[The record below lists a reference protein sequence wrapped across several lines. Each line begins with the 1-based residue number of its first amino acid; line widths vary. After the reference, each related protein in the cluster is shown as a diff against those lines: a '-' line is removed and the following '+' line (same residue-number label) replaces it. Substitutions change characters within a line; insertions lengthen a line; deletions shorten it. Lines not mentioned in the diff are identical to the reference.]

1 MFRLNPEIDSIIQN
15 STQLARDR
23 NHAYVT
29 VEHLTL
35 ALITFD
41 PFESMLQ
48 KFGVDVQSLKQDF
61 EDYLTD
67 RSELVVENQKQ
78 DPKKTN
84 SLERIFNRSIT
95 QVLFS
100 GRSQVETI
108 DLFLSI
114 SYETASYA
122 SYFISKHGIDRTKLV
137 KFYNKTYD
145 HKNAKES
152 AAENKSNAVLDEYC
166 TNYTELAK
174 QERIDPVIGRSNE
187 IDMMIENLCRRN
199 KSNILLVGDPGV
211 GKTSLVEGL
220 VLAIEADIVPE
231 HLQGYT
237 VYGLDIGNILAG
249 SKYRGD
255 FEEKIK
261 EIIAALDVKK
271 KSILFIDEA
280 HQMRGAGNNSN
291 GGVDFANMIKPAL
304 AKGRIKVIAST
315 TWEEYTQSFEK
326 DRALMRRFHRISVN
340 EPDPATAK
348 RIVTGLRHIFEDF
361 HEGSI
366 GDEAIGAAVDLSVR
380 FQPDKKLPDKAIDLI
395 DSACARVKINQR
407 NWTLTVNDI
416 KQSLSKFTG
425 IPVDQLGLE
434 SEKKTD
440 VSKLEHNIKSRL
452 FAQDAAVD
460 AVLERVYVAKSGLK
474 EPGRPMGNFLFLGPT
489 GCGKS
494 ELAKLLSEHLGMTMV
509 RFDMSE
515 YQERHAVS
523 KLIGSP
529 PGYVG
534 YEDGNLGGG
543 LLISTVEKNPHS
555 VILFDEIEKA
565 HPDISNVLL
574 QLMDE
579 GFVTGSNGKRAD
591 CRNCLVILTSN
602 LGAQDMERNSIG
614 FTKDDRSDQQDAAVK
629 DYFRPEFRNRLD
641 VICRFQQL
649 KAPDLKLVVDKFV
662 RELNTRLREQNISLT
677 LKPNMIE
684 HIVAEAAREKMG
696 ARPVKRLINCIITIP
711 LSKKILF
718 DRVESGLYSVDWINN
733 NIEFQLES
741 STNQLLEVDHD
752 GYIVA

>member
-1 MFRLNPEIDSIIQN
+1 MFHQNPEIDTIIQN
-15 STQLARDR
+15 STQLARDL
-23 NHAYVT
+23 NQSYVT

-35 ALITFD
+35 ALITFE
-41 PFESMLQ
+41 PFKEMLD
-48 KFGVDVQSLKQDF
+48 KFGVDTQNLQQDF
-61 EDYLTD
+61 QDYLHD
-67 RSELVVENQKQ
+67 RTELVTESNGQ

-100 GRSQVETI
+100 GRSQVQTI

-114 SYETASYA
+114 SYETTSHA
-122 SYFISKHGIDRTKLV
+122 SYFIAKHGIDRSRLV
-137 KFYNKTYD
+137 KFYNKEYD
-145 HKNAKES
+145 FKNAKES
-152 AAENKSNAVLDEYC
+152 AVENKSNAVLDEYC
-166 TNYTELAK
+166 TNYNELVK
-174 QERIDPVIGRSNE
+174 QERIDPVIGRNSE
-187 IDMMIENLCRRN
+187 IEMMIENLSRRN

-220 VLAIEADIVPE
+220 VLAIESGLVPK

-237 VYGLDIGNILAG
+237 VYGLDIGSILAG

-261 EIIAALDVKK
+261 EIVAALSVKK

-326 DRALMRRFHRISVN
+326 DRALMRRFHRTTVD
-340 EPDPATAK
+340 EPTPDVAK
-348 RIVTGLRHIFEDF
+348 KIVAGLKYIFEEF
-361 HEGSI
+361 HEGNISA
-366 GDEAIGAAVDLSVR
+366 EAIAAAVDLSVR
-380 FQPDKKLPDKAIDLI
+380 YQTDKKLPDKAIDLI
-395 DSACARVKINQR
+395 DSACARAKINQR
-407 NWTLTVNDI
+407 NWILTVNDI
-416 KQSLSKFTG
+416 KESLSKFTG
-425 IPVDQLGLE
+425 IPVNQLGLE
-434 SEKKTD
+434 TERITD
-440 VSKLEHNIKSRL
+440 VTRLEPNIKSRL

-474 EPGRPMGNFLFLGPT
+474 EPNRPLGNFLFLGPT

-494 ELAKLLSEHLGMTMV
+494 ELAKLLAENLSMHMV

-515 YQERHAVS
+515 FQERHSVS

-534 YEDGNLGGG
+534 YEDSNLGGG
-543 LLISTVEKNPHS
+543 LLISSIEKHPHS

-591 CRNCLVILTSN
+591 ARNCLIILTSN

-614 FTKDDRSDQQDAAVK
+614 FTKDDRSDRQDAAVK

-649 KAPDLKLVVDKFV
+649 KSEDLELVVDKFV
-662 RELNTRLREQNISLT
+662 RELNNRLREQNISLT
-677 LKPNMIE
+677 LKPNMIQ
-684 HIVAEAAREKMG
+684 HIVSEASKEKMG
-696 ARPVKRLINCIITIP
+696 ARPVRRLIDRIITVP

-718 DRVESGLYSVDWINN
+718 ERLNSGLYSVDWANGGID
-733 NIEFQLES
+733 IQLES
-741 STNQLLEVDHD
+741 SANQLSEVDQN
-752 GYIVA
+752 GYIVV

>member
-1 MFRLNPEIDSIIQN
+1 MFHLNPEIDSIIQN

-35 ALITFD
+35 ALITFA

-122 SYFISKHGIDRTKLV
+122 SYFISKHGIDRNKLV

-231 HLQGYT
+231 HLRGYT

-366 GDEAIGAAVDLSVR
+366 GDEAISAAVDLSVR

-494 ELAKLLSEHLGMTMV
+494 ELAKLLSENLGMTMI

-614 FTKDDRSDQQDAAVK
+614 FTVDDRSDQQDAAVK
-629 DYFRPEFRNRLD
+629 DFFRPEFRNRLD

-662 RELNTRLREQNISLT
+662 KELNTRLREQNISLT

-696 ARPVKRLINCIITIP
+696 ARPVKRLINRIITIP